1 MLISQSQSN
10 RSYTRRVVRVALLD
24 VLLVWMIVLIPVSAH
39 AKPGGIE
46 ILSVD
51 PNWAEGVYQV
61 NAIIVYELSTEALD
75 ALESGVSLT
84 FSVDVVILR
93 SRKYWLDEKVAILK
107 QQFQLRYHA
116 LSDQYILA
124 NLNSGAI
131 NSFPTLKGA
140 LTVMGSMVDLPL
152 FDDKLLNP
160 SLAYFGRMRARLD
173 IDSLPAPLRILAYV
187 KAGWRLTSD
196 WLTWNVI
203 QN

>member
-1 MLISQSQSN
+1 MLISQSQNN
-10 RSYTRRVVRVALLD
+10 RSCAHRGARVTLLD
-24 VLLVWMIVLIPVSAH
+24 VLLMCAIALTPMSAH
-39 AKPGGIE
+39 AKLGGIE

-75 ALESGVSLT
+75 ALESGVPLT

-93 SRKYWLDEKVAILK
+93 SRKYWLDEKVAVLK

-196 WLTWNVI
+196 WFTWNVV